1 MRPSARPKPLKLGG
15 SINKLTRFVYVT
27 VENQREREVSK
38 QAKARERERE
48 RERGWERQ
56 AVTAPM
62 TICFSRTSSPK
73 SAKSRE
79 ITKLTGSLSLSLS
92 AILYIFLHQF
102 LFSFLFIFFLI
113 FRLRYWI

>member
-48 RERGWERQ
+48 RERMGEASSNSTDDDLLLKNFFAEVSEVERDNE
-56 AVTAPM
+56 VNR
-62 TICFSRTSSPK
+62 F
-73 SAKSRE
+73 
-79 ITKLTGSLSLSLS
+79 SLSLSLCDS
-92 AILYIFLHQF
+92 LHFFAPSLIFFFLFFFF
-102 LFSFLFIFFLI
+102 LFSDISA
-113 FRLRYWI
+113 